1 MEFVLLRVGMEGWL
15 TPRRDACGDGCMDRC
30 GDECGA
36 GMQLANCGV
45 LYMSGLVSPPD
56 RTCSGSP
63 TLTHLHPHTFALTH
77 LRPPSPTFTTLTHPT
92 STPTRPLCLTHWP
105 CESPDHSSSHSP
117 ISPPPADATG
127 HYVSCLVV
135 PLSHTHKQSTRG
147 VGGPVVGTSVG
158 RAKRASQI
166 HTLAISRWASQS
178 MGRSVIHGH
187 LNTRTTRSYIGTSAH

>member
-1 MEFVLLRVGMEGWL
+1 MDVWIDAGMNAARGCSWPTAGCSTCQAWSVHPIALAQAHTHSPTFIL
-15 TPRRDACGDGCMDRC
+15 TP
-30 GDECGA
+30 
-36 GMQLANCGV
+36 
-45 LYMSGLVSPPD
+45 SP
-56 RTCSGSP
+56 SP
-63 TLTHLHPHTFALTH
+63 NPH
-77 LRPPSPTFTTLTHPT
+77 PPSPTFTTLTHPT

-187 LNTRTTRSYIGTSAH
+187 LSTRTTRSYIGTSAHGLLSHT